1 MQVDKRLQLENLKQN
16 TFRRIWA
23 YLRIFLHIQVYSHI
37 QAYSGIIRLIRELF
51 RYIQACL
58 EPCVTLAYSKT
69 WHIQNHMHIQNAGTF
84 RPAIFGA
91 LSGIYFRVFLLKYL
105 TTITF
110 FTNYNFFGNI
120 SFSRSLF
127 YKINTLSFFNIGL
140 IFTPDVFILYRKV
153 WGSKGPW
160 NVKYQINKI

>member
-1 MQVDKRLQLENLKQN
+1 MSIF
-16 TFRRIWA
+16 THIPAYTGIFAHSSIFRHNQAYSRI
-23 YLRIFLHIQVYSHI
+23 IQVYSGVFRTLCNP
-37 QAYSGIIRLIRELF
+37 GIF
-51 RYIQACL
+51 KN
-58 EPCVTLAYSKT
+58 LAYSEPHAYSER
-69 WHIQNHMHIQNAGTF
+69 WHIQTCHIR
-84 RPAIFGA
+84 RPVKYLLPSI
-91 LSGIYFRVFLLKYL
+91 LLKYL

-153 WGSKGPW
+153 WGSKGP
-160 NVKYQINKI
+160 

>member
-58 EPCVTLAYSKT
+58 EPCVTLAYSEPHAYSER
-69 WHIQNHMHIQNAGTF
+69 WHIQTCHIR
-84 RPAIFGA
+84 RPVKYLLPSI
-91 LSGIYFRVFLLKYL
+91 LLKYL

-110 FTNYNFFGNI
+110 FTNYNYFGNI

-127 YKINTLSFFNIGL
+127 YKINTLNFFNIGL